1 MMPIAIICSRV
12 SFCPSTKVE
21 CYYSHVLQETI
32 DHYNYCDILWTI
44 KTNKMNIALPV
55 KKRKNKNKLVILT
68 TSTRLHKYRILD
80 SPQVQ

>member
-1 MMPIAIICSRV
+1 MPIAIICSPV
-12 SFCPSTKVE
+12 SFFPSTKVE

-32 DHYNYCDILWTI
+32 DHYNYRDVLWTI

-55 KKRKNKNKLVILT
+55 KKRQNKKKLGILT
-68 TSTRLHKYRILD
+68 TSTRLHKHRILD